1 MFLRLWTS
9 RYVYIYIYIRVS
21 RPYLI
26 GTIDARLAPQRKH
39 CAPFRN
45 LWTKKP
51 VALMRPQWKTCKWT
65 KQVNKLTYTQSHT
78 CRSNCTSVSS
88 SYRHLMLNLNE
99 TMWFKRE
106 PWLNLTKL
114 YYTIRWLRLALNNE
128 GRRGCPKATHPKSWG
143 SYTLGVCLGLWFRMS
158 DATEVTRIL
167 PKATC
172 AFWWVPELRGFH
184 TTTEKTPWTV
194 TVS

>member
-1 MFLRLWTS
+1 
-9 RYVYIYIYIRVS
+9 
-21 RPYLI
+21 
-26 GTIDARLAPQRKH
+26 
-39 CAPFRN
+39 
-45 LWTKKP
+45 
-51 VALMRPQWKTCKWT
+51 MRPQWKTCKWT

-172 AFWWVPELRGFH
+172 AFWWLSELNARQGSFLL
-184 TTTEKTPWTV
+184 V
-194 TVS
+194 TVGNGYINDITWLESPISAVRCVLYS